1 MRIKGKSDI
10 EAEDVLFYNCV
21 ASVAMD
27 SSKRVADE
35 LTPTFIVEE
44 AIDYFSDREQYE
56 VCRTIKEFYDQNP
69 SYLID
74 ISRAEWFG
82 TCESIKKNK
91 KSS

>member
-1 MRIKGKSDI
+1 MRIKGKLDI
-10 EAEDVLFYNCV
+10 EAEDILFYNCV

-27 SSKRVADE
+27 SSKRIADE

-44 AIDYFSDREQYE
+44 AIDYFSDIEQYE
-56 VCRTIKEFYDQNP
+56 VCRVIKEFYDNNP
-69 SYLID
+69 MFFID

-91 KSS
+91 KNS

>member
-10 EAEDVLFYNCV
+10 EAEDILFYNCV

-27 SSKRVADE
+27 SSKRIADE

-44 AIDYFSDREQYE
+44 AINYFSDIEQYE
-56 VCRTIKEFYDQNP
+56 VCRIIKEFYDSNP
-69 SYLID
+69 SFLVV

-82 TCESIKKNK
+82 SCETIKKNK
-91 KSS
+91 KNT